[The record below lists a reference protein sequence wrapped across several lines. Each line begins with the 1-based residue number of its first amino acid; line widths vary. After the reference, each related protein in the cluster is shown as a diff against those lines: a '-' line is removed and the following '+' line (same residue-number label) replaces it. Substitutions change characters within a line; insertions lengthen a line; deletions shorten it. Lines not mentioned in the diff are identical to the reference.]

1 MSGGAD
7 HGAAVTQALAAWA
20 AGLEPSAVPEDVR
33 RQARLLAL
41 DGFGCAMFGS
51 GQPWSQLAAEHAA
64 AAGGDAQASVWGT
77 GRRVTMTQAPLANG
91 TAVHAFEFDDVHPV
105 GVVHAGSQVLP
116 VVMAVAE
123 ARPAAPSGSELLT
136 AIVTGFEVAARIGIA
151 TGAAQ
156 LARGF
161 HPSPNTGAFASAAA
175 AGRLLGLDAE
185 TMGHALGIAGSFG
198 GYLMAAQY
206 GAMIKRLHAGHSAQ
220 AGLTAALLAARG
232 VTGTQAV
239 LEAPYGG
246 FAATHAELTPG
257 DLDAVV
263 DGLGAI
269 WEIPRFTVKSYPCCG
284 SNHTSLDAYRAIHA
298 RRPDLQPDAVER
310 IDVRCS
316 TVSLHH
322 VGWPY
327 EPGSVTTAQMN
338 LSYCL
343 AAMAVDGE
351 VTVDQFEPQRLADP
365 RLLSVVERIHI
376 TADPEIDEGGRA
388 GRHAVRVTVTTRDG
402 RTETESVEHPRGS
415 AAHPLSPDEIVGKYR
430 VQAGRVLDPVAV
442 DELAGTVLGL
452 GESSHDTE
460 RLSHLLA
467 AAVPAA
473 G

>member
-1 MSGGAD
+1 
-7 HGAAVTQALAAWA
+7 
-20 AGLEPSAVPEDVR
+20 VR
-33 RQARLLAL
+33 RRARLLAL

-51 GQPWSQLAAEHAA
+51 RQPWSRLAAEHAA
-64 AAGGDAQASVWGT
+64 AAGGAAEATVWGT
-77 GRRVTMTQAPLANG
+77 GRRVPMSQAPLANG

-116 VVMAVAE
+116 VVIAVAE
-123 ARPAAPSGSELLT
+123 ARGAGADDPVVPAGAPSGSELLA
-136 AIVTGFEVAARIGIA
+136 AIVVGFEVAARIGIA

-206 GAMIKRLHAGHSAQ
+206 GAMVKRLHAGHSAQ

-232 VTGTQAV
+232 VTGTRAV

-246 FAATHAELTPG
+246 FAATHAELAPA
-257 DLDAVV
+257 DLNAVV
-263 DGLGAI
+263 DDLGDS
-269 WEIPRFTVKSYPCCG
+269 WEIPRFTVKAYPCCG
-284 SNHTSLDAYRAIHA
+284 SNHTSLDAYRAIRA
-298 RRPDLQPDAVER
+298 RCPGLDVDAVER

-338 LSYCL
+338 LAYCL

-351 VTVDQFEPQRLADP
+351 VTVDQFEPDRLADP
-365 RLLSVVERIHI
+365 RLLAVVERIHVA
-376 TADPEIDEGGRA
+376 ADPKIDEGGRA
-388 GRHAVRVTVTTRDG
+388 GRHAVRLTVTTRDG

-415 AAHPLSPDEIVGKYR
+415 AAHPLSPDEIVEKYR
-430 VQAGRVLDPVAV
+430 VQAGRVLDPVAL
-442 DELAGTVLGL
+442 DELARTVLGL
-452 GESSHDTE
+452 GDGVDDTE
-460 RLSHLLA
+460 RLSQLLA
-467 AAVPAA
+467 APVPAA